1 MGEIFVVSTTLV
13 IIGLPSSGKTTV
25 FNALTR
31 SEAETG
37 SYSASPDEPNLATV
51 KVPDARLD
59 RLTEMFR
66 PQKRVP
72 ADVQYLDVAG
82 IAKGIAEKGMSGAL
96 LGHLS
101 QADALVLVARAF
113 DDPNVPHA
121 EDTVDPARDV
131 ETLQLE
137 ILFSDLAAVEKRLER
152 IENQKQKVVGRERD
166 AMERERALMERLRQA
181 LEAETPLREI
191 LPEIDPED
199 VKILRGFGFLTAKPL
214 LILLNIG
221 EDQLGEAEAAL
232 IAGCRTRFERPGV
245 GVAALPGQIE
255 MEIGRLEPNDAAA
268 FMSDLGI
275 AESGLDQVIRH
286 SFELLGLMP
295 FFTVGPDECRA
306 WTIRR
311 GATALEAA
319 GEIHSDIQRGFIR
332 AEVVGYD
339 DLVNAGGLI
348 EARKLGKLR
357 REGKEY
363 IVQDGDVINF
373 LFNV

>member
-1 MGEIFVVSTTLV
+1 VSTTLV

-37 SYSASPDEPNLATV
+37 GYSANPDEPNLATV

-82 IAKGIAEKGMSGAL
+82 IAKGIAERGMSGVL

-113 DDPNVPHA
+113 DDPNVPHI
-121 EDTVDPARDV
+121 EGTVDPARDI

-137 ILFSDLAAVEKRLER
+137 LLFSDLAAVEKRLER

-166 AMERERALMERLRQA
+166 LMERERALMERLRQT
-181 LEAETPLREI
+181 LEAETPIREI

-214 LILLNIG
+214 LILLNLG
-221 EDQLGEAEAAL
+221 EDQLGVAESAL
-232 IAGCRTRFERPGV
+232 IAACRSRFERPGV
-245 GVAALPGQIE
+245 GVAALSGQIE
-255 MEIGRLEPNDAAA
+255 MEIGHLEPDDAAA

-311 GATALEAA
+311 GATAVEAA
-319 GEIHSDIQRGFIR
+319 DEIHSDIQRGFIR

-339 DLVNAGGLI
+339 DLIAAGGLT